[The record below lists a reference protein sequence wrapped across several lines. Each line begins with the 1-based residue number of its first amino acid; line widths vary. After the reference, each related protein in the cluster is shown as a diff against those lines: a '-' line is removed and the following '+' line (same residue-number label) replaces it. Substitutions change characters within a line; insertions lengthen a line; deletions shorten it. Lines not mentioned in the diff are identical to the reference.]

1 MVPLVLHKRTPHHPF
16 LSLSNNMTGGEQY
29 TKNKFST
36 RFLNLELTLKAVDTI
51 GNLTIII
58 GIKPYLVTSTGER
71 LIV

>member
-1 MVPLVLHKRTPHHPF
+1 
-16 LSLSNNMTGGEQY
+16 MTGGEQY